1 MDFILFME
9 KVKKSLYEF
18 FGEGA
23 EISIREVEKNNGVK
37 LHGLT
42 IIIGDANISPT
53 IYMEGFYREYCS
65 GKQFGTVLYEI
76 IQLYEE
82 NKIYNRINMDFFT
95 RYEQVRGRVFFK
107 VINYEK
113 NKERLDKLPHRRFL
127 DLAVICY
134 FAYMNDLIGH
144 GFIQIENKHL
154 AEWRIS
160 KEQLFA
166 DADKNIREKLQV
178 DIKDMNE
185 MIWEMLKEEAGERD
199 LDEMRSVLEQE
210 EQKIPM
216 YVMTL
221 SGKYFGAACIYQMD
235 VLSRFAQKTGKNFY
249 ILPSSIHE
257 LILLPDEGRETPEGL
272 RKMVTEVNRSHVEA
286 EEQLSDNVYYFDQD
300 SQTVQ
305 II

>member
-23 EISIREVEKNNGVK
+23 EISIREVEKNNGVT

-65 GKQFGTVLYEI
+65 GKPFGTVLYEI

-127 DLAVICY
+127 DLAVVCY

-154 AEWRIS
+154 TEWRIS

-178 DIKDMNE
+178 DIKDMNK

-221 SGKYFGAACIYQMD
+221 RGKYFGAACIYQMD